1 MSATDFPLWLQW
13 LIAIFALLG
22 AAVALLGSWGLLR
35 LKTYYERVHAPAI
48 IATMGCWLI
57 MHATWIYFS
66 VSGQGFVMH
75 SVLIAIFIAVTVPI
89 TTIFLMRAA
98 LFRSRRAGESVPPTL
113 SNLVLNEPLDEEES
127 DEAAGD
133 KSDSSD
139 EGDKGDQGSKALP
152 SGKPA
157 DTH

>member
-1 MSATDFPLWLQW
+1 MSTETIAVDLPLWAQILVAALVFGGA
-13 LIAIFALLG
+13 LI
-22 AAVALLGSWGLLR
+22 ALLGSMGLWR
-35 LKTYYERVHAPAI
+35 LKSYFERVHAPSI

-98 LFRSRRAGESVPPTL
+98 LFRSRRSGESVPPTL
-113 SNLVLNEPLDEEES
+113 SNLMLNEPLDEEES
-127 DEAAGD
+127 DEVAGD
-133 KSDSSD
+133 KP
-139 EGDKGDQGSKALP
+139 EKPEKPEKAIKAA
-152 SGKPA
+152 GKP
-157 DTH
+157 